1 MQRGLSAIISLPRRS
16 AVVGFLI
23 TGLTCFSHADS
34 GVVDFS
40 SWVFY
45 SGKTQLGTDFC
56 SVSAATTKGPTGN
69 VSIKQ
74 LANDKSIKITLYST
88 TWRFP
93 VGASV
98 PVTLDFSDQQPLLLK
113 GYGDGKFLDIALPTD
128 AVAIFL
134 SLIGERSRMRLLV
147 GGSAHQLWAVSLAG
161 IKSELKAFA
170 SCSLTKD
177 KGAAID
183 KKSPAAQTLGSCKD
197 IRFTGLAAIDPGAL
211 DMASSANDPEDYVAR
226 NPILCSKSYVC
237 RGLGYFK
244 NQRATLMNEHGDYAY
259 IVTSVDFNTGRR
271 DLHLVIFRADA
282 KCDGK

>member
-1 MQRGLSAIISLPRRS
+1 MGWLKKFWPRPHTAMVTLSMIGLPCTSYATLG
-16 AVVGFLI
+16 VG
-23 TGLTCFSHADS
+23 
-34 GVVDFS
+34 DFS

-134 SLIGERSRMRLLV
+134 SLMGERSRMRLQV
-147 GGSAHQLWAVSLAG
+147 GGSANQLWAVSLVG
-161 IKSELKAFA
+161 IKPELKAFA
-170 SCSLTKD
+170 SCSLTQD
-177 KGAAID
+177 RGAASD
-183 KKSPAAQTLGSCKD
+183 KKSPSTQTLGSCKD

-271 DLHLVIFRADA
+271 DLHLAIFRADA

>member
-1 MQRGLSAIISLPRRS
+1 MIWPRPNT
-16 AVVGFLI
+16 AMVTFLMI
-23 TGLTCFSHADS
+23 GLTCTGHAAPS
-34 GVVDFS
+34 VVDFS

-56 SVSAATTKGPTGN
+56 SVSATTTKGPTGN

-74 LANDKSIKITLYST
+74 LANNKSISITIYSAK
-88 TWRFP
+88 WSFP
-93 VGASV
+93 VGESV

-134 SLIGERSRMRLLV
+134 SLVGERSRMRLQV
-147 GGSAHQLWAVSLAG
+147 GGSANQLWAVSLAG

-211 DMASSANDPEDYVAR
+211 DMASSANDPEEYVAR

-271 DLHLVIFRADA
+271 DLHLAIFRADA